1 VEKTDA
7 GTGRGA
13 ARLRRKPK
21 AQQSLES
28 DGAMSLPPFS
38 LPLPALLSQVL
49 VAFTLEF
56 DNEFELRVPHRTTT
70 LKTGARGAPW
80 LVSLAMWSNVLRFVD
95 EDGVTVQEL
104 LIRTGLER
112 PVLRMWLERL
122 GKWWGYIVVEPPS
135 GLEAPT
141 ASRAKPSSAEWI
153 VRPSRAA
160 RQAWPV
166 WRGLFEAIETRW
178 RERFGAPAIT
188 RLRDALSVVAEQ
200 LDGEVPASLPVLGY
214 GLFAPAPVSSD
225 PSVAADAAARER
237 AQTPNLATLLAKVLL
252 GFTLDFERESE
263 VSLAICAN
271 VLRLLDEGEA
281 RIRDL
286 PRLSG
291 VSKEAIAMSAS
302 FLEKSG
308 FAVVAT
314 STSEAR
320 TKVLRLTAKGVA
332 ARDAYRR
339 RLTEVEARWRERFGA
354 EAMCELRESL
364 EALAG
369 PDGTGSPLFDG
380 LQAQTGCWRA
390 TLAKPET
397 LPHQPMVL
405 HRGGFPDGA

>member
-1 VEKTDA
+1 
-7 GTGRGA
+7 
-13 ARLRRKPK
+13 
-21 AQQSLES
+21 
-28 DGAMSLPPFS
+28 MSLPPFS

-49 VAFTLEF
+49 VAFTIEF
-56 DNEFELRVPHRTTT
+56 DNEFELRVPHQTTT

>member
-1 VEKTDA
+1 
-7 GTGRGA
+7 
-13 ARLRRKPK
+13 
-21 AQQSLES
+21 
-28 DGAMSLPPFS
+28 
-38 LPLPALLSQVL
+38 
-49 VAFTLEF
+49 
-56 DNEFELRVPHRTTT
+56 
-70 LKTGARGAPW
+70 
-80 LVSLAMWSNVLRFVD
+80 
-95 EDGVTVQEL
+95 
-104 LIRTGLER
+104 
-112 PVLRMWLERL
+112 
-122 GKWWGYIVVEPPS
+122 
-135 GLEAPT
+135 
-141 ASRAKPSSAEWI
+141 
-153 VRPSRAA
+153 
-160 RQAWPV
+160 
-166 WRGLFEAIETRW
+166 
-178 RERFGAPAIT
+178 
-188 RLRDALSVVAEQ
+188 VAEQ